1 MLKSTPTLALAQLA
15 VVHFFLG
22 IISLILQIIGKPD
35 DGDRT
40 MIGKIRRNLPL
51 FFVALYLPWLVALV
65 SAFF

>member
-1 MLKSTPTLALAQLA
+1 
-15 VVHFFLG
+15 LG

-40 MIGKIRRNLPL
+40 MIGRVRRNLPF

-65 SAFF
+65 AAFF